1 MRLLATVI
9 TLGMAGLA
17 GLAGHA
23 LWVMSGMG
31 GAQARSVLL
40 TPEGAAPRTAT
51 APSDQP
57 GAQPPAPALVMHW
70 PPLFGEKQPPMA
82 AAPAPQPPTQAP
94 MPPKP
99 PLASLGYALNGVVTI
114 KGAVW
119 AMVSHPAGGRLLHP
133 GDVLEPGIT
142 VARID
147 ADGLWVSR
155 DGDAPE
161 LLAFPENP
169 VR

>member
-40 TPEGAAPRTAT
+40 APAGVPPRSTG

-57 GAQPPAPALVMHW
+57 GTQLPASPLVTHW
-70 PPLFGEKQPPMA
+70 PPLFGEKQPPISA
-82 AAPAPQPPTQAP
+82 EPQPPTQAP

-114 KGAVW
+114 QGAVW
-119 AMVSHPAGGRLLHP
+119 AMVSHPTGGRLLHP

-147 ADGLWVSR
+147 AEGLWVSR

-161 LLAFPENP
+161 LLAFPEPP